1 MKYVPLMFPAAAAAA
16 TLFSG
21 CTPTIKTENEITI
34 KPIQITL
41 DVNLKVDQ
49 ELNKAFNADNGV
61 KADPN
66 STDVRERRR
75 ARREQLVA
83 WKDAKIIGENNKG
96 LLEAR
101 TADGVLP
108 PAVKPVVDAENAD
121 RGTVFGLIA
130 KKENI
135 TVEAVAQRMAGRMAD
150 RAPVGSW
157 VQNSEGNWLQKK

>member
-16 TLFSG
+16 ALFSG

-49 ELNKAFNADNGV
+49 ELNRAFNADNGV

-66 STDVRERRR
+66 SGDLRERRR
-75 ARREQLVA
+75 ARREQIAA
-83 WKDAKIIGENNKG
+83 WKSAKIIGESNKG

-101 TADGVLP
+101 TADGALP

-121 RGTVFGLIA
+121 RRTVFAAIA

-135 TVEAVAQRMAGRMAD
+135 TAEAVAQRMAGRMED
-150 RAPVGSW
+150 RAPSGSW
-157 VQNSEGNWLQKK
+157 IQDSEGNWSLKK